1 MTVLFAPIEAVLFDL
16 DGTLADTAGDLAAAA
31 NAMLKKRGLATKSL
45 DQLRPQASH
54 GARGLLGVAFGVAPQ
69 DAGYEAL
76 RIEFLDTY
84 EKDLCVSSRLFD
96 GIEELLGYLEA
107 RHIPWGVVTNKVSRF
122 TIPLMMLMQ
131 LNRRAACIVCGD
143 TTPYSKPHPAPLL
156 EAARLIEIA
165 PERCVYIG
173 DDARDIAAGSAAG
186 MQTVAAAYGYCGDS
200 DPAAW
205 QADALV
211 QQPVELLALLQSV
224 LHTPT

>member
-1 MTVLFAPIEAVLFDL
+1 MKVLSSPVEAVLFDL

-31 NAMLKKRGLATKSL
+31 NSMLKKRGLATKSL

-54 GARGLLGVAFGVAPQ
+54 GARGLLGVAFGVGPQ

-76 RIEFLDTY
+76 RIEFLDAY
-84 EKDLCVSSRLFD
+84 EKDLCVTSRLFD
-96 GIEELLGYLEA
+96 GMGELLEYFEA
-107 RHIPWGVVTNKVSRF
+107 RQIPWGVVTNKVSRF
-122 TIPLMMLMQ
+122 TVPLMML
-131 LNRRAACIVCGD
+131 LRLSERAACIVSGD
-143 TTPYSKPHPAPLL
+143 TTPHAKPHPAPLL
-156 EAARLIEIA
+156 EAARLIDVA

-205 QADALV
+205 QANVVV
-211 QQPVELLALLQSV
+211 QQPMELLTLLQSV
-224 LHTPT
+224 LRTHA

>member
-1 MTVLFAPIEAVLFDL
+1 MTVLSAPIEAVLFDL

-54 GARGLLGVAFGVAPQ
+54 GARGLLGVAFNVTPQ

-96 GIEELLGYLEA
+96 GMEELLGYFEA

-122 TIPLMMLMQ
+122 TVPLMMLLR
-131 LNRRAACIVCGD
+131 LNERAACIVSGD
-143 TTPYSKPHPAPLL
+143 STPHSKPHPAPLL

-200 DPAAW
+200 DPSAW
-205 QADALV
+205 QANAVV
-211 QQPVELLALLQSV
+211 QRPLELLALLQSV
-224 LHTPT
+224 LHTRA